1 MSAFMQKSF
10 SFEFLRK
17 YVLVD
22 RSWLGKVIRKSE
34 KRELVM
40 GYAKIYANITKL
52 RIRIAEDKY

>member
-1 MSAFMQKSF
+1 MQKSF

-52 RIRIAEDKY
+52 GIRIAEDKY